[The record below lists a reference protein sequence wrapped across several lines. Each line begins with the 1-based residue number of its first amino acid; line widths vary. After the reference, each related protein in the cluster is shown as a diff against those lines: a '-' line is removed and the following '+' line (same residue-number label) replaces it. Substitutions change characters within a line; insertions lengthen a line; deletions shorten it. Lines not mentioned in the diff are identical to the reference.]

1 MKEIIMDLIIH
12 SGEARSYAMEAI
24 QLAKAGDVEGAR
36 SLIEKASIQL
46 GKAHKSQTALIQ
58 DEASENKIEIS
69 MLLIHAQDQLMTTM
83 TLKDLANEIIDLY
96 EKLNQKIFSNDINFI
111 FYYVKSNK
119 KILYKKKHLNY
130 C

>member
-24 QLAKAGDVEGAR
+24 QLAKAGDVDGAR

-58 DEASENKIEIS
+58 DEASDNKIEIS
-69 MLLIHAQDQLMTTM
+69 MLLIHAQNQLMTTM

-96 EKLNQKIFSNDINFI
+96 EKLNQKNF
-111 FYYVKSNK
+111 
-119 KILYKKKHLNY
+119 
-130 C
+130 